1 MDGFG
6 VVFFESLRRGWLPEV
21 LRNVDAGLPIVDLE
35 PSASKVVVELLPS
48 FLGGILCVVNKPC
61 RESGR
66 MSGRT
71 WQISWRAW

>member
-61 RESGR
+61 PLCLIEQPRHLHVLLL
-66 MSGRT
+66 
-71 WQISWRAW
+71 A